1 MSGRAVARDSSVT
14 VRTQP
19 SPSTE
24 SYWKVAPAAKISCSV
39 DCSAGVRS
47 MPASRSGCP
56 QSLSPTRNSNGWPFC
71 QPMAIC
77 STKCRSSRRISAGTS
92 TTRRTRGV
100 TSSISTLNRAISF
113 MFAGGAP
120 LFRGLLKR
128 QHLVARS
135 EVDDLSV
142 LDHASEVLG
151 VLQDRDVG
159 DRVLVPNGDVGKLPR
174 GDLSDLAVEADRH
187 GVVARCRD
195 DRFHRR
201 VAAVLDEDFELLGV
215 QFAVAGERI
224 VAGVGADQKPD
235 AELARLV
242 HQLAEQ

>member
-56 QSLSPTRNSNGWPFC
+56 QSLSPMRNSNGWPFC

-92 TTRRTRGV
+92 TMRSTRGV

-113 MFAGGAP
+113 IAVFLAGDSKP
-120 LFRGLLKR
+120 SFRSLLER
-128 QHLVARS
+128 QHLAAAI
-135 EVDDLSV
+135 EIDDLAI
-142 LDHASEVLG
+142 LDHPGEVFA
-151 VLQDRDVG
+151 VLQDGDIG
-159 DRVLVPNGDVGKLPR
+159 DRVFVPHGDVGE
-174 GDLSDLAVEADRH
+174 LSRHHLTDLAVEADGH
-187 GVVARCRD
+187 GIVAGGRD
-195 DRFHRR
+195 DRLHRR
-201 VAAVLDEDFELLGV
+201 IAAVLDEDFQFFRV
-215 QFAVAGERI
+215 QFAMPGERI
-224 VAGVGADQKPD
+224 VAGIGARQ
-235 AELARLV
+235 
-242 HQLAEQ
+242 